1 MNANSPKKMELVEI
15 AQIMKEGWKIENHVA
30 QINVVDCNS

>member
-1 MNANSPKKMELVEI
+1 VEI

-30 QINVVDCNS
+30 QINVVDCNSWK